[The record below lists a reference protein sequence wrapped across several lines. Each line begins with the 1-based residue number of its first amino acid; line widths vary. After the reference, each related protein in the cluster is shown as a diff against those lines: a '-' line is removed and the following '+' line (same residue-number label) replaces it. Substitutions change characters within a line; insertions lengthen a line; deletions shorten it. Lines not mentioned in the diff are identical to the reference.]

1 MDAFS
6 YLSVIL
12 SIVLGLGM
20 TQVLTAFGRLIRHR
34 DRVEEDWLPILWAVS
49 LLVIFVQVWW
59 AMFGMRVR
67 QQWTFFEFSI
77 VLAQTA
83 TLYIMAA
90 VALPEDVPETGVNL
104 RDYYERHHRWFFG
117 WFLATLVISVAK
129 DVVLGGRLPNAF
141 NLAFHMVLA
150 AGCILG
156 IALRRYVYH
165 QILGVVFAG
174 VIAIYIGL
182 LFTRLQ

>member
-34 DRVEEDWLPILWAVS
+34 DRVEEDWLPILWAVL

-59 AMFGMRVR
+59 SMFGMRVR
-67 QQWTFFEFSI
+67 QSWTFFQFSI

-83 TLYIMAA
+83 TVYLMAA
-90 VALPEDVPETGVNL
+90 VVLPEEVPETGVDL
-104 RDYYERHHRWFFG
+104 RAYYERHHRWFFG
-117 WFLATLVISVAK
+117 WFLATLVISVSK
-129 DVVLGGRLPNAF
+129 DIVLGGLPSGF
-141 NLAFHMVLA
+141 NLAFHIVLA
-150 AGCILG
+150 AGCALG
-156 IALRRYVYH
+156 IVLRRYFYH
-165 QILGVVFAG
+165 QILGLAFAG
-174 VIAIYIGL
+174 VVVGYIGL